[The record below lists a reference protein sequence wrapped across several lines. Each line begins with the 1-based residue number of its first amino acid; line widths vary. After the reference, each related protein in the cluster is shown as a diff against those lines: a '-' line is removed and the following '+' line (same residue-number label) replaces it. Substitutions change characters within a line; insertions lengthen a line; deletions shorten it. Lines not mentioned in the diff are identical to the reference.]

1 MRDFKLSKKLI
12 RFVCFML
19 TLTLVLVLCSI
30 LLDPVRWGMANRIH
44 GRDSYMVGLMAEP
57 SDTVDVVIL
66 GDSESFTFLSP
77 MHLWNDEGITSYIG
91 GQSGQRIMET
101 YYGLK
106 RILKTQSPKVLILET
121 NTMFN
126 SVALMSEVNC
136 IAHEMGYY
144 YLPVLKYHSLWKNL
158 VEKEPEIPKHYNGF
172 EIRENVD
179 PYTGGPY
186 MIKTNEKAEKSN
198 IVEFYM
204 KQIKKLCDKNN
215 IELLLVSAPSPM
227 NHNYQK
233 HNSIE
238 QYALE
243 NDIAYIDL
251 NMHIDELGIDWQTDT
266 LDMGD
271 HLNISGALKT
281 TAYMENYLTENYVL
295 EDHRGEE
302 KYKDWDKRAN
312 EFMDNLN

>member
-12 RFVCFML
+12 KFVCFML

-186 MIKTNEKAEKSN
+186 MIETSEKAEKSN

-266 LDMGD
+266 LDKGD